1 MQALMLA
8 AGMGKRLGKFTSG
21 QTKCMVQVGGKT
33 LLEHAAEAL
42 RRADIHKLI
51 LVTGYAGDKLE
62 EYARRT
68 LTDFELVFIH
78 NPDYA
83 TTNNIYSLYLARD
96 AFMQDDTILLESD
109 LIYDPDLVR
118 QLVEA
123 PHPDMATVAKYESWM
138 DGTVTLLDEEGLIRE
153 FVEKKDF
160 HFDEAEK
167 YYKTVNIYKFS
178 KDFAERLYIPFL
190 HAYIRA
196 YGTNQYYELVLKTLT
211 QTPGARLHAY
221 ELGTCKWYEIDDV
234 QDLDIANTLFAADED
249 RLHAYEY
256 HFGGFWRFSGLK
268 DFCYLVNPYYPPQK
282 MRDQMKYFFD
292 PLLTQ
297 YPSGMKIQKML
308 AGKCF
313 GVNEDYF
320 LVGNGAAELI
330 NTLGRVLKGSMAL
343 PIPAFNEYVRCFPDC
358 HIRPLNSADH
368 DFRFDMDALRQ
379 AAKDC
384 DNLVIINP
392 DNPSG
397 AFLQK
402 EEILEL
408 LDICKK
414 NNTRC
419 VIDES
424 FIDFAEPELR
434 YTLLND
440 ELLENYPQLIVIKSI
455 SKSYGVPGL
464 RLGLIATADIA
475 FLEHFKALM
484 PIWNINSF
492 AEYYLQIFTLYAAS
506 YTESCDRIA
515 QQRSIMLS
523 ELSQFPFL
531 KPYPSQANYVLCRC
545 EGIGSKDLANRLL
558 RDNDLLIK
566 DLSSKNGFG
575 GGDYIRIAVRDEAD
589 NAALYEA
596 LRSIHL

>member
-8 AGMGKRLGKFTSG
+8 AGMGKRLGRFTDG
-21 QTKCMVQVGGKT
+21 QTKCMVKVGEKT

-42 RRADIHKLI
+42 RRAGIKKLI
-51 LVTGYAGDKLE
+51 LVTGYAGDRLE
-62 EYARRT
+62 AYARKT
-68 LTDFELVFIH
+68 LPDFELVFIH

-83 TTNNIYSLYLARD
+83 ATNNIYSLYLARE

-109 LIYDPDLVR
+109 LIYDPDLIR
-118 QLVEA
+118 RLVQA
-123 PHPDMATVAKYESWM
+123 PHKDMATVAKYESWM
-138 DGTVTLLDEEGLIRE
+138 DGTVTRLDDAGVICE
-153 FVEKKDF
+153 FIEKKDF
-160 HFDEAEK
+160 HFDAAEQ

-196 YGTNQYYELVLKTLT
+196 YGANQYYELVLKTLT
-211 QTPGARLHAY
+211 QTPGAHLHAY
-221 ELGTCKWYEIDDV
+221 ELGKCKWYEIDDV
-234 QDLDIANTLFAADED
+234 QDLDIANTLFAADEE

-282 MRDQMKYFFD
+282 MREQIKYFFD

-297 YPSGMKIQKML
+297 YPSGMRIQKLL

-313 GVNEDYF
+313 GVSEDYF

-330 NTLGRVLKGSMAL
+330 NTLGRLLSGTMAL
-343 PIPAFNEYVRCFPDC
+343 PIPAFNEYVRCFSGCD
-358 HIRPLNSADH
+358 IRPINSADS
-368 DFRFDMDALRQ
+368 DFRFDLAALRQ
-379 AAKDC
+379 AAADC
-384 DNLVIINP
+384 DNLVLINP

-397 AFLQK
+397 AFLT
-402 EEILEL
+402 EAEL
-408 LDICKK
+408 LGLLDVCAA
-414 NNTRC
+414 NGTRC
-419 VIDES
+419 VVDES
-424 FIDFAEPELR
+424 FIDFAEPALR
-434 YTLLND
+434 YTLLRD
-440 ELLENYPQLIVIKSI
+440 ELLAKYPSLIVLKSI

-464 RLGLIATADIA
+464 RLGLIASADKS
-475 FLEHFKALM
+475 FMEQFRALL

-506 YTESCDRIA
+506 YTDSCDRIA
-515 QQRSIMLS
+515 AQRALMLA
-523 ELSQFPFL
+523 ELAKFPFL
-531 KPYPSQANYVLCRC
+531 KPYPSQANYILCRC
-545 EGIGSKDLANRLL
+545 EGIASKDLANRLL

-566 DLSSKNGFG
+566 DLSTKNGFG

-596 LRSIHL
+596 LRGIKL

>member
-62 EYARRT
+62 AYARQT
-68 LTDFELVFIH
+68 LTDFELVFVH

-83 TTNNIYSLYLARD
+83 TTNNIYSLWLARD
-96 AFMQDDTILLESD
+96 EFMNDDTILLESD
-109 LIYDPDLVR
+109 LIYEPDLVR
-118 QLVEA
+118 QLAEA

-138 DGTVTLLDEEGLIRE
+138 DGTVTLLDEEGIIRE

-178 KDFAERLYIPFL
+178 RDFAQRLYIPFL

-196 YGTNQYYELVLKTLT
+196 YGMNQYYELVLKTLT

-221 ELGTCKWYEIDDV
+221 ELGKCKWYEIDDV
-234 QDLDIANTLFAADED
+234 QDLDIANTLFASESN

-282 MRDQMKYFFD
+282 MREQMKYFFD

-330 NTLGRVLKGSMAL
+330 NTLGRMLQGTMAL

-358 HIRPLNSADH
+358 DIQPIHSADS
-368 DFRFDMDALRQ
+368 DFRFDLDALRR
-379 AAKDC
+379 AARDC
-384 DNLVIINP
+384 NNLVIINP

-397 AFLQK
+397 AFLKK
-402 EEILEL
+402 EELLEL
-408 LDICKK
+408 LDICQAS
-414 NNTRC
+414 NTRC

-434 YTLLND
+434 YSLLDD
-440 ELLENYPQLIVIKSI
+440 ELLEKYPQLIVIKSI

-464 RLGLIATADIA
+464 RLGLIAAADTA
-475 FLEHFKALM
+475 FLERFKALM

-515 QQRSIMLS
+515 EQRNILLS
-523 ELSQFPFL
+523 ELGKIPFL
-531 KPYPSQANYVLCRC
+531 KPYPSQANYILCRC
-545 EGIGSKDLANRLL
+545 DGISSKDLANRLL

-566 DLSSKNGFG
+566 DLSGKNGFG
-575 GGDYIRIAVRDEAD
+575 GRDYIRIAVRDEAD
-589 NAALYEA
+589 NAALCEA
-596 LRSIHL
+596 LRSICL

>member
-8 AGMGKRLGKFTSG
+8 AGMGKRLGRFTSG
-21 QTKCMVQVGGKT
+21 QTKCMVQVGGLT

-42 RRADIHKLI
+42 RRAGIYKLI

-62 EYARRT
+62 DYARRT
-68 LTDFELVFIH
+68 LTDFELVFVH

-83 TTNNIYSLYLARD
+83 TTNNIYSLYLAREQ
-96 AFMQDDTILLESD
+96 FMQDDTILLESD
-109 LIYDPDLVR
+109 LIYDHDLIR
-118 QLVEA
+118 RLMEA
-123 PHPDMATVAKYESWM
+123 PEKDMVTVAKYESWM
-138 DGTVTLLDEEGLIRE
+138 DGTVTLLDDRGVIRE

-160 HFDEAEK
+160 RFDKAEK

-196 YGTNQYYELVLKTLT
+196 YGMNQYYELVLKTLT
-211 QTPGARLHAY
+211 RTPGAQLHAF
-221 ELGTCKWYEIDDV
+221 EVGRMKWYEIDDA
-234 QDLDIANTLFAADED
+234 QDLDIANTLFAPDSE

-256 HFGGFWRFSGLK
+256 HFGGFWRFPGLK
-268 DFCYLVNPYYPPQK
+268 DFCYLVNPYFPPK
-282 MRDQMKYFFD
+282 KLVDQMKYFFD

-297 YPSGMKIQKML
+297 YPSGMRIQKLL
-308 AGKCF
+308 ANKAF
-313 GVNEDYF
+313 GVSEDYI

-330 NTLGRVLKGSMAL
+330 SQLGRLLQGSMAL

-358 HIRPLNSADH
+358 EIRPLPSADS
-368 DFRFDMDALRQ
+368 DFRFDMNALRS
-379 AAKDC
+379 AARDC

-397 AFLQK
+397 AFLTK

-408 LDICKK
+408 LELCREQ
-414 NNTRC
+414 NTRC

-424 FIDFAEPELR
+424 FIDFADPALR
-434 YTLLND
+434 YTLLED
-440 ELLENYPQLIVIKSI
+440 ALLEQYPNLLVIKSI

-464 RLGLIATADIA
+464 RLGVIAGADKDLIARMK
-475 FLEHFKALM
+475 ELM

-492 AEYYLQIFTLYAAS
+492 AEYYLQIYGLYAAS
-506 YTESCDRIA
+506 YTDACDRIA
-515 QQRSIMLS
+515 VQRAKMIARLQ
-523 ELSQFPFL
+523 EVPFL
-531 KPYPSQANYVLCRC
+531 TVYPSQANYLLCRC
-545 EGIGSKDLANRLL
+545 EGISAKDLANRLL

-566 DLSSKNGFG
+566 DLSGKNGFD

-589 NAALYEA
+589 NQALYEA
-596 LRSIHL
+596 LAAIEL

>member
-21 QTKCMVQVGGKT
+21 QTKCMVPVGGRT
-33 LLEHAAEAL
+33 LLEHAADAL
-42 RRADIHKLI
+42 RQAGIHKLI

-62 EYARRT
+62 AYARES
-68 LTDFELVFIH
+68 LSDFELVFVH

-96 AFMQDDTILLESD
+96 EFMKDDTILLESD
-109 LIYDPDLVR
+109 LIYDRDLIR

-123 PHPDMATVAKYESWM
+123 PEKDMVTVAKYESWM
-138 DGTVTLLDEEGLIRE
+138 DGTVTLLNSDGIIRE

-160 HFDEAEK
+160 RFDKAEK

-196 YGTNQYYELVLKTLT
+196 YGMNQYYELVLKTLT
-211 QTPGARLHAY
+211 RTPGAQMHAF
-221 ELGTCKWYEIDDV
+221 EVGRMKWYEIDDA
-234 QDLDIANTLFAADED
+234 QDLDIANTLFAPDGE

-268 DFCYLVNPYYPPQK
+268 DFCYLVNPYFPPK
-282 MRDQMKYFFD
+282 KLVDQMKYFFD

-297 YPSGMKIQKML
+297 YPSGMRIQKLL
-308 AGKCF
+308 ANKTF
-313 GVNEDYF
+313 GVNEDYL

-358 HIRPLNSADH
+358 DIREILSADS
-368 DFRFDMDALRQ
+368 DYRFDLAALRA
-379 AAKDC
+379 AAKEA

-397 AFLQK
+397 AFLTK
-402 EEILEL
+402 DEVLGL
-408 LDICKK
+408 LDICKE
-414 NNTRC
+414 NGSIC

-424 FIDFAEPELR
+424 FVDFAQSDLR
-434 YTLLND
+434 YTLLSD
-440 ELLENYPQLIVIKSI
+440 DVLEQYPNLIVVKSI

-464 RLGLIATADIA
+464 RLGVIACADRA
-475 FLEHFKALM
+475 LVARMKDLM

-492 AEYYLQIFTLYAAS
+492 AEYYMQIYGLYAAS
-506 YTESCDRIA
+506 YEQACDRIA
-515 QQRSIMLS
+515 EQREKMLE
-523 ELSQFPFL
+523 ELAKVPFL
-531 KPYPSQANYVLCRC
+531 TVYPSQANYILCRC
-545 EGIGSKDLANRLL
+545 EGIGSKDLAGRLL
-558 RDNDLLIK
+558 RDHDLLIK
-566 DLSSKNGFG
+566 DLSGKNGFAG
-575 GGDYIRIAVRDEAD
+575 RDFIRIAVRDEAD
-589 NAALYEA
+589 NRALYEA
-596 LRSIHL
+596 LAAIQI

>member
-8 AGMGKRLGKFTSG
+8 AGMGKRLGRFTSG
-21 QTKCMVQVGGKT
+21 QTKCMVQVGGLT

-42 RRADIHKLI
+42 RRAGIYKLI

-62 EYARRT
+62 DYARRT
-68 LTDFELVFIH
+68 LTDFELVFVH

-83 TTNNIYSLYLARD
+83 TTNNIYSLYLAREQ
-96 AFMQDDTILLESD
+96 FMQDDTILLESD
-109 LIYDPDLVR
+109 LIYDHDLIR
-118 QLVEA
+118 RLMEA
-123 PHPDMATVAKYESWM
+123 PEKDMVTVAKYESWM
-138 DGTVTLLDEEGLIRE
+138 DGTVTLLDDRGVIRE

-160 HFDEAEK
+160 RFDKAEK

-196 YGTNQYYELVLKTLT
+196 YGMNQYYELVLKTLT
-211 QTPGARLHAY
+211 RTPGAQLHAF
-221 ELGTCKWYEIDDV
+221 EVGRMKWYEIDDA
-234 QDLDIANTLFAADED
+234 QDLDIANTLFAPDSE

-256 HFGGFWRFSGLK
+256 HFGGFWRFPGLK
-268 DFCYLVNPYYPPQK
+268 DFCYLVNPYFPPK
-282 MRDQMKYFFD
+282 KLVDQMKYFFD

-297 YPSGMKIQKML
+297 YPSGMRIQKLL
-308 AGKCF
+308 ANKAF
-313 GVNEDYF
+313 GVSEDYI

-330 NTLGRVLKGSMAL
+330 SQLGRLLRGSMAL
-343 PIPAFNEYVRCFPDC
+343 PIPAFNEYVRCFPAC
-358 HIRPLNSADH
+358 EIRPLPSADS
-368 DFRFDMDALRQ
+368 DFRFDMDALRS
-379 AAKDC
+379 AARDC

-397 AFLQK
+397 AFLTK

-408 LDICKK
+408 LELCREQ
-414 NNTRC
+414 NTRC

-424 FIDFAEPELR
+424 FIDFSDPALR
-434 YTLLND
+434 YTLLED
-440 ELLENYPQLIVIKSI
+440 ALLEQYPNLLVIKSI

-464 RLGLIATADIA
+464 RLGVIAGADKDLIARMK
-475 FLEHFKALM
+475 ELM

-492 AEYYLQIFTLYAAS
+492 AEYYLQIYGLYAAS
-506 YTESCDRIA
+506 YTDACDRIA
-515 QQRSIMLS
+515 GQRAKMIARLQ
-523 ELSQFPFL
+523 EVPFL
-531 KPYPSQANYVLCRC
+531 TVYPSQANYLLCRC
-545 EGIGSKDLANRLL
+545 EGISSKDLANRLL

-566 DLSSKNGFG
+566 DLSGKNGFD

-589 NAALYEA
+589 NQALYEA
-596 LRSIHL
+596 LAAIEV